1 MKIAIGSDH
10 AGYPYKAPI
19 IASAQG
25 ARIEVADLG
34 TDSTAATDYPV
45 YAFRVARAV
54 TGKEADLGI
63 LICGT
68 GVGMSIAANKVK
80 GIRAG
85 VAETAFAARATRE
98 HNDAN
103 ILCLGSR
110 TNTLPEVLEFV
121 GIFLDAAYSGGERH
135 QKRIDMIRDFEE
147 GQEEWE
153 N

>member
-19 IASAQG
+19 ITALQERG
-25 ARIEVADLG
+25 IEVLDLG
-34 TDSTAATDYPV
+34 TDSTVATDYPI

-54 TGKEADLGI
+54 VGKEADLGI

-68 GVGMSIAANKVK
+68 GVGMAIAANKVK

-85 VAETAFAARATRE
+85 VAETAFAAKATRE

-110 TNTLPEVLEFV
+110 TNTLPEVLAYV
-121 GIFLDAAYSGGERH
+121 GIFLDAAFAGGERH

-147 GQEEWE
+147 EQA
-153 N
+153 